1 MKITIVHNPG
11 FIEEEFSIEMKGGE
25 ISAEYETN
33 DGERYVIAR
42 VPKGL
47 VNVIYNMQKG
57 LHKNDT
63 VIVETETK
71 TVRGKYYAP
80 SQIDGNPLVLLD
92 NGIAKEKKSKETQRI
107 KQNKTE

>member
-1 MKITIVHNPG
+1 MKITIIHNAG
-11 FIEEEFSIEMKGGE
+11 FIEDEFSIEMKGGK

-33 DGERYVIAR
+33 DGERYVVAR

-57 LHKNDT
+57 LRKDDT

-71 TVRGKYYAP
+71 TVKGKYYDA
-80 SQIDGNPLVLLD
+80 SQIDGNPVVLLD
-92 NGIAKEKKSKETQRI
+92 EGKSKG
-107 KQNKTE
+107 KAMKPKNKTE

>member
-1 MKITIVHNPG
+1 MKITIVHNAG

-33 DGERYVIAR
+33 DGERYVVVR

-47 VNVIYNMQKG
+47 VNVIYYVQKG
-57 LHKNDT
+57 LCKDDT

-71 TVRGKYYAP
+71 TVKGKYYDA
-80 SQIDGNPLVLLD
+80 SQIDGNPIVLLD
-92 NGIAKEKKSKETQRI
+92 DGGNKGKARKAKN
-107 KQNKTE
+107 KQE